1 MQMRMIIIINI
12 KTITIIIM
20 SITIYSVVSTLFSSE
35 YIMREFAK
43 QQVAVGIYWKELI
56 QQTLNGKLS
65 SLD

>member
-20 SITIYSVVSTLFSSE
+20 SITIYSVVSTVFSSE
-35 YIMREFAK
+35 YIMHEFAK
-43 QQVAVGIYWKELI
+43 QQVAVGIYWEELI
-56 QQTLNGKLS
+56 QRTLNGKLS